1 MLPFWVQIV
10 IIIISLV
17 KFLFL
22 YIAKLLHIANIVR
35 WNKDFHNSKKL

>member
-1 MLPFWVQIV
+1 
-10 IIIISLV
+10 
-17 KFLFL
+17 L